1 MSDPCNPTDPTDPS
15 ATFTLDESRAV
26 PTAVVRAVD
35 VPMSE
40 LSTLF
45 DAAFSALPAELAM
58 AGAAPAGAALAVYS
72 RFSDDWS
79 RCDLEV
85 GFPLHEPLPG
95 TLTVEVGDG
104 GTIDIEPSELPAGRV
119 VSALHEGPYD
129 ELSMSWKRLTDALI
143 AAGHTPAMPC
153 WEVYL
158 TEPGPGANPADL
170 RTGLNTLVE

>member
-1 MSDPCNPTDPTDPS
+1 MSDPCNPADPAAP
-15 ATFTLDESRAV
+15 FTLDESRAV

-35 VPMSE
+35 VPMSD

-45 DAAFSALPAELAM
+45 DAAFTALPAELAM
-58 AGAAPAGAALAVYS
+58 AGTGPAGAALALYS

-85 GFPLHEPLPG
+85 GFPLHEPLSG
-95 TLTVEVGDG
+95 TITVEVGDG

-119 VSALHEGPYD
+119 ASALHVGPYD
-129 ELSMSWKRLTDALI
+129 ELGPAWQRLTDALI

-158 TEPGPGANPADL
+158 TQPSPDADPVDM
-170 RTGLNTLVE
+170 RTGLNTLVN